1 MLFVPTALY
10 LPAQAAIKII
20 ALFAAQSVIAFV
32 LLEIVNYIG
41 HCGLQRQLVGDTGSR
56 ETRRPEPFGTMQAW
70 NAAHRKQALT
80 IALKTGVTSGC
91 FPLYQRYFGPGG
103 RRKNQIH
110 SAQKKSSF
118 QHLVVGLNF
127 ESKTEKLTMQI

>member
-10 LPAQAAIKII
+10 SPAQAAIKIV

-32 LLEIVNYIG
+32 LLEIVNYIE
-41 HCGLQRQLVGDTGSR
+41 HCGLQRQPVGDTGSR

-91 FPLYQRYFGPGG
+91 FPLCQRYF
-103 RRKNQIH
+103 
-110 SAQKKSSF
+110 
-118 QHLVVGLNF
+118 
-127 ESKTEKLTMQI
+127 